1 MKAKNFNTYFET
13 QDLTTPETYSLSIV
27 KSIIRSVLEPVAS
40 NNCTGIIFTH
50 LKDTEGV
57 EGIIR
62 RLEYSKN
69 IILRPISDFE
79 FSKFDVEEIGFVIL
93 TTKRYNCAFLFK
105 EIEEDKYQIYLKL
118 NSKLVSNVY
127 ETIKSMFLLNY
138 DNEFY
143 EYKPERRENELM
155 NNAVTN
161 IIKHFEENIKDSE
174 YNSKIQEN
182 YRAVNETNTTFRN
195 EIYQNVKQIAH
206 EIKNQL
212 SILDIYTRIFEK
224 KTQDTEVVEP
234 IKKSIMLIRSQLEA
248 FKNIDVVNLQEHDI
262 KLIIQDCIKTYS
274 HILKEKNNKIIFIDE
289 MAEISAKAFV
299 DEEKFAIIV
308 NNIIKNAHD
317 CTQNDEIVIKL
328 KLDNEK
334 IKISFINHG
343 EMIAPDVKEQI
354 FDKGYTTKTDG
365 WGVGLAVCKRFIGSQ
380 FGTIELEKSDEKETI
395 FTLSLPLVE
404 SRG

>member
-13 QDLTTPETYSLSIV
+13 QDLTIPENYSFSVV

-40 NNCTGIIFTH
+40 NNCVGVVFTH
-50 LKDTEGV
+50 LKNIEGL
-57 EGIIR
+57 EGILK
-62 RLEYSKN
+62 RLEYTKN
-69 IILRPISDFE
+69 VILRPISDFE
-79 FSKFDVEEIGFVIL
+79 FSKFDVEELGFVVL

-105 EIEEDKYQIYLKL
+105 EIEEDKYRIYLKL

-127 ETIKSMFLLNY
+127 DTIKSIFLLNY
-138 DNEFY
+138 DKEFY
-143 EYKPERRENELM
+143 EYRPERRENDLM
-155 NNAVTN
+155 NSAIIN
-161 IIKHFEENIKDSE
+161 IIKQFEESIKENE

-182 YRAVNETNTTFRN
+182 YKAVNETNTTFRN

-224 KTQDTEVVEP
+224 KTQDFEIVEP
-234 IKKSIMLIRSQLEA
+234 IKKSIGLIKSQLEA
-248 FKNIDVVNLQEHDI
+248 FKNFDVVNLQEHDV

-289 MAEISAKAFV
+289 MPEITANAFV
-299 DEEKFAIIV
+299 DEEKFAIVV

-317 CTQNDEIVIKL
+317 CTQNDEILIKL
-328 KLDNEK
+328 KLYDEK
-334 IKISFINHG
+334 INISFINHG
-343 EMIAPDVKEQI
+343 QKIEADIKEDI
-354 FDKGYTTKTDG
+354 FEKGYTTKSEG

-380 FGTIELEKSDEKETI
+380 FGTIELEKSDENETI
-395 FTLSLPLVE
+395 FTLSLPLVQTK
-404 SRG
+404 

>member
-40 NNCTGIIFTH
+40 NNCTGVIFTH
-50 LKDTEGV
+50 LKDTEGI

-79 FSKFDVEEIGFVIL
+79 FSKFDVEEIGFVLL

-155 NNAVTN
+155 NSAITN

-174 YNSKIQEN
+174 YNSKIQES

-234 IKKSIMLIRSQLEA
+234 IKKSIMLIKSQLEA

-317 CTQNDEIVIKL
+317 CTQNDEIIIKL
-328 KLDNEK
+328 KLNNEK

-343 EMIAPDVKEQI
+343 EMIAPEAKEQI